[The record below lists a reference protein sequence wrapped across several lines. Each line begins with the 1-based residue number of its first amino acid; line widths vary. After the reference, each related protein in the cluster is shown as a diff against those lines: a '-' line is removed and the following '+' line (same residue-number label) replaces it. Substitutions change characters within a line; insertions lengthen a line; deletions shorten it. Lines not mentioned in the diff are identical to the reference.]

1 MTDNHAA
8 LLTVDDVAKSYGAR
22 KALDRVSLTISEGE
36 FVALLGP
43 NGAGKSTLFQLLS
56 GLFVADGGAISIC
69 GHDIRRAPVKALAR
83 IGIVFQ
89 QATLDLDLSVERNL
103 MFHARL
109 HGLGG
114 ADARRRVAAE
124 LDAQGLAERR
134 RDRVRD
140 LSGGNRRK
148 VELAR
153 AMVHEP
159 RVLLMDEATVGLD
172 PGSRATLLDQVHGL
186 CAARG
191 VGVLWASHLV
201 DEAERADRVVLLHQG
216 RVRAEGTPAELVA
229 GAGVDNLGQAFA
241 QLTEGGGRRPP
252 ENSNPNR

>member
-1 MTDNHAA
+1 MKPVDA
-8 LLTVDDVAKSYGAR
+8 LPLLEVSGVEKSYGQR
-22 KALDRVSLTISEGE
+22 KALAGVSLAIAAGE

-56 GLFVADGGAISIC
+56 GLFIADAGSIRIC
-69 GHDIRRAPVKALAR
+69 GHDIRRAPVRALAK

-114 ADARRRVAAE
+114 IEARHRIDRE
-124 LDAQGLAERR
+124 LEAQGLTERR
-134 RDRVRD
+134 GDRVRA

-153 AMVHEP
+153 AMVHDP
-159 RVLLMDEATVGLD
+159 SVLLMDEATVGLD
-172 PGSRATLLDQVHGL
+172 PGSRAALLAQVHAL
-186 CAARG
+186 CSDRG

-201 DEAERADRVVLLHQG
+201 DEAVDAARVVLLHKG
-216 RVRAEGTPAELVA
+216 LVRAEGPPDALTAAAGCRTLAEAFSHFTA
-229 GAGVDNLGQAFA
+229 GAGAEPAMVEQ
-241 QLTEGGGRRPP
+241 
-252 ENSNPNR
+252 

>member
-1 MTDNHAA
+1 MIESSSTP
-8 LLTVDDVAKSYGAR
+8 LLLVEDAIKSYGSR
-22 KALDRVSLTISEGE
+22 KALDGVSLSIGAGE

-56 GLFVADGGAISIC
+56 GLFVADGGRISVC
-69 GHDIRRAPVKALAR
+69 GHDIRRAPVKALAG

-103 MFHARL
+103 IFHARL

-114 ADARRRVAAE
+114 ADARRRIARE
-124 LDAQGLAERR
+124 LELQGLTDRR
-134 RDRVRD
+134 SDRVRD

-153 AMVHEP
+153 AMLHEP

-172 PGSRATLLDQVHGL
+172 PGSRATLLEQVHGL
-186 CAARG
+186 CASRG

-201 DEAERADRVVLLHQG
+201 DEAEGADRIVLLHKG
-216 RVRAEGTPAELVA
+216 KVRAEGTPAELVA
-229 GAGVDNLGQAFA
+229 GAGVGNLADAFA
-241 QLTEGGGRRPP
+241 QLTEGYGAAVEKSPA
-252 ENSNPNR
+252 

>member
-1 MTDNHAA
+1 MTDTRPVV
-8 LLTVDDVAKSYGAR
+8 LLQVDAVAKSYGAR
-22 KALDRVSLTISEGE
+22 KALDGVSIAVGAGE

-56 GLFVADGGAISIC
+56 GLFVADGGRIEIC
-69 GHDIRRAPVKALAR
+69 GHDIRRSPVRALAH

-89 QATLDLDLSVERNL
+89 QPTLDLDLSVERNL

-109 HGLGG
+109 HGIGSG
-114 ADARRRVAAE
+114 EARRRIERE
-124 LDAQGLAERR
+124 LTTQGLLERR
-134 RDRVRD
+134 KDRVRD

-172 PGSRATLLDQVHGL
+172 PGSRATLLAQVHGL
-186 CAARG
+186 CESRG
-191 VGVLWASHLV
+191 VGVLWTSHLV
-201 DEAERADRVVLLHQG
+201 DEAEAADRIVLLHQG
-216 RVRAEGTPAELVA
+216 KVRAEGTPAALVA
-229 GAGVDNLGQAFA
+229 SAGAETLAGAFA
-241 QLTEGGGRRPP
+241 QLTEGAAKAP
-252 ENSNPNR
+252 ETTPA

>member
-1 MTDNHAA
+1 MTEVQPDT
-8 LLTVDDVAKSYGAR
+8 LLHVEDVAKSYGPR
-22 KALDRVSLTISEGE
+22 KALDGVSISVGAGE

-56 GLFVADGGAISIC
+56 GLFVADGGRISIC
-69 GHDIRRAPVKALAR
+69 GHDIRKAPVKALAR

-89 QATLDLDLSVERNL
+89 QPTLDLDLSVERNL

-114 ADARRRVAAE
+114 ADARQRIERE
-124 LDAQGLAERR
+124 LATQGLTERR
-134 RDRVRD
+134 KDRVRD

-159 RVLLMDEATVGLD
+159 SVLLMDEATVGLD
-172 PGSRATLLDQVHGL
+172 PGSRATLLAQVHGL
-186 CAARG
+186 CERRG
-191 VGVLWASHLV
+191 VGVLWTSHLV
-201 DEAERADRVVLLHQG
+201 DEAEAADRIVLLHQG
-216 RVRAEGTPAELVA
+216 KVRAEGTPASLVA
-229 GAGVDNLGQAFA
+229 SVGAESLAQAFA
-241 QLTEGGGRRPP
+241 RLTEGAAKAS
-252 ENSNPNR
+252 EAVSA